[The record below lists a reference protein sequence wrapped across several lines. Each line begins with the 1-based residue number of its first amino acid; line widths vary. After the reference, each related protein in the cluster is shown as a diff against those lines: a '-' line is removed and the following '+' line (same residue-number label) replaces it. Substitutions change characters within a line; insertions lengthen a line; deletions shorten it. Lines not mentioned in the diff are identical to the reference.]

1 MAPRPDFPENEPAP
15 MVDCF
20 DRIAVRMTEIILE
33 PVRLLRENAQLSAVT
48 LRTPSAGRRFAITI
62 EKRFPDG
69 PDTTPVFR
77 WMLGEITPEGEPMPE
92 GAAAACPAGRCHPQP
107 EDAYWEAVGALCDVT
122 GSVTRTSWLLESAR
136 PMVRPG

>member
-1 MAPRPDFPENEPAP
+1 

-33 PVRLLRENAQLSAVT
+33 PVRLLRESAQLAAVT

-69 PDTTPVFR
+69 PNEPPAYR
-77 WMLGEITPEGEPMPE
+77 WSLAEITPEGDPLPE
-92 GAAAACPAGRCHPQP
+92 GLVAASSPEERYAQPEEAYWAAAN
-107 EDAYWEAVGALCDVT
+107 VLCDET
-122 GSVTRTSWLLESAR
+122 KSAARPSWLLESAHQ
-136 PMVRPG
+136 MVG

>member
-1 MAPRPDFPENEPAP
+1 

-33 PVRLLRENAQLSAVT
+33 PVRLLRESAQLSAIT

-69 PDTTPVFR
+69 PESPPIYRWSLAETT
-77 WMLGEITPEGEPMPE
+77 LEGDPLPDGPM
-92 GAAAACPAGRCHPQP
+92 AAAPADQRFAQP
-107 EDAYWEAVGALCDVT
+107 EDAYWAAVDALCEVT
-122 GSVTRTSWLLESAR
+122 KSAARSSWLLESAR
-136 PMVRPG
+136 PMVRRS